1 MAEGPFAMATSRL
14 VVDLIRDT
22 RRLVAAEIDLARAE
36 LSESRDNMSSG
47 LAALAGGAAF
57 LLAGLIVFLAGA
69 SLVLMRLGM
78 PTDLAFLAVAGTA
91 ILIGWLLLRTGMGA
105 LQPRKLLP
113 ARSLSQISSLFRRG

>member
-14 VVDLIRDT
+14 VADLIRDT

-69 SLVLMRLGM
+69 S
-78 PTDLAFLAVAGTA
+78 DLAFLAVAGTA